1 MDFQLTEEQR
11 LVQETAR
18 DCVDRELIPHV
29 REWEAKG
36 EVPKAFYRKMADLG
50 FLGAPVPEKYGGA
63 GMDYVSFMLL
73 VEELS
78 RGSSSV
84 RTTVSVQT
92 SLSET
97 SLVWIASEE
106 QKKKWLVPLAKGTKF
121 GAWALTEPQAGSDAG
136 SLQTTARLEGNEW
149 VLDGQKRFISNGSIA
164 DLVQVYAREPGT
176 SRHEGISLFMVP
188 VAAPGVKLTHVEA

>member
-18 DCVDRELIPHV
+18 DFVDKELVPHV

-36 EVPKAFYRKMADLG
+36 EVPKAFYAKVVDLG

-63 GMDYVSFMLL
+63 GMDYVAFMLL

-97 SLVWIASEE
+97 SLLWFASEE

-164 DLVQVYAREPGT
+164 DLVQ
-176 SRHEGISLFMVP
+176 
-188 VAAPGVKLTHVEA
+188 